1 MELWIRSQNRLQ
13 LVKVN
18 YCYIMEQTDYCC
30 IVGETIDSGP
40 LIGRYKTKE
49 RALEVLD
56 EIEEHIQKQGQSYIL
71 TDEKGLPAGLRNY
84 GNIYEMPKE

>member
-56 EIEEHIQKQGQSYIL
+56 EIQ
-71 TDEKGLPAGLRNY
+71 
-84 GNIYEMPKE
+84 NIVVDYKEMSRVVYEMPKE